1 MFQKR
6 YIIFIPYLEGRFCE
20 SNFKYLYK
28 KYLDGVRGTS
38 VTYGPELLIC
48 RPNLKQLSLH
58 ILSRKLKLFCR
69 ISWGNYAIKQ
79 IYIFWRIFQGGTVRM
94 YKLQTWWS
102 NLKTKWKQYK
112 KDYIAR
118 NELITIKNHLNEI

>member
-1 MFQKR
+1 M
-6 YIIFIPYLEGRFCE
+6 
-20 SNFKYLYK
+20 
-28 KYLDGVRGTS
+28 DGVRGTS

-94 YKLQTWWS
+94 YKLQMWWS